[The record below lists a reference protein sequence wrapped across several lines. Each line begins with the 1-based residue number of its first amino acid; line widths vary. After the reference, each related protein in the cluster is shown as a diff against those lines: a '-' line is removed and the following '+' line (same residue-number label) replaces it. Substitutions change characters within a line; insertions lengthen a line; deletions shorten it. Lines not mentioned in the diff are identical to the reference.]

1 MEKIFDILEICPLF
15 TGISRQELGALL
27 DCLGARRTEVKKGQV
42 ILAEGAPAQF
52 VGIVL
57 EGRVQIEKVDYY
69 GNRSILT
76 QAGPGELFAESF
88 ACADAAEM
96 PVSAIATEDGAVML
110 IQRTRITTGC
120 SNACGFHSRLIANLL
135 KIVSQ
140 RNLQL
145 SQKIEITGKRTTRE
159 KLMAYLVGQAKY
171 HGSDSFTIPFDRQ
184 ALADY
189 LQVERSAMSA
199 EISKLRKE
207 GILESHK
214 NHFRLL

>member
-15 TGISRQELGALL
+15 TGISRQGLGALL